1 MAAQA
6 PGVPV
11 LVKFCCS
18 PEVAVSGESD
28 LFSNRIDI
36 MNKLSVSQ
44 IRHQS
49 AVYYAVGIAAFSAF
63 FVVLAV
69 IVELVQRNS

>member
-1 MAAQA
+1 
-6 PGVPV
+6 
-11 LVKFCCS
+11 
-18 PEVAVSGESD
+18 
-28 LFSNRIDI
+28 

-63 FVVLAV
+63 FAVLAV
-69 IVELVQRNS
+69 IVVLVQRNS